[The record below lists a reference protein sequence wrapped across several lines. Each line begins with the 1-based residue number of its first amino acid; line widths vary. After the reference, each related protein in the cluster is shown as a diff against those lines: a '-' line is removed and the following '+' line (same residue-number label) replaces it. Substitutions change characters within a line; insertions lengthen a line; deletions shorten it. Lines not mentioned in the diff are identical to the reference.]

1 MKIERDELL
10 YIPRDEVGGG
20 FMCPKC
26 LSIAIGDKWADKA
39 KYCPDCG
46 QHIKVI
52 AGKDFND
59 LKKGLDKIG
68 ADDVDKVAVKY
79 LGRVSGIYKSRLDK
93 LTGNENY
100 IAGQMEL
107 SDFLQ

>member
-10 YIPRDEVGGG
+10 YIPRDGMYGG

-26 LSIAIGDKWADKA
+26 LTTFGEISN
-39 KYCPDCG
+39 YCPYCG

-52 AGKDFND
+52 AAKDFKD
-59 LKKGLDKIG
+59 LKKGLGKIG

-79 LGRVSGIYKSRLDK
+79 MGSVSGIYKSRLDK